1 MNLLRKCTATKF
13 AAQGVLLFAL
23 WAMAALAL
31 AAPVAG
37 KVVHLSGPL
46 FAKKANGVVKALS
59 VKSEVEN
66 GDTLVTEKNTYAMV
80 RFIDNSEITLKPG
93 STMTIEN
100 FSFDNDKQDGD
111 QASFKL
117 VKGGLRSVTGLL
129 GKRSKEKFELKTPS
143 ATIGIRGTTFIAEYV
158 DEAPEQKLAAAR
170 AFLLAST
177 AALPVA
183 SDAGPIAPPVLLAQL
198 GVPVPG
204 TLPAAA
210 ANPPAATPPA
220 AHSNP
225 PLPGKIPVAGAP
237 TGERPPGLYVQV
249 LDGMIQL
256 TNKGGAQTFNADQF
270 GFVPNFNLPPIVV
283 PQNPGLKFTPPP
295 IFNSSA
301 GGQPGS
307 RPDSAASVDCVVR

>member
-1 MNLLRKCTATKF
+1 MNQSRKCTATKF

-31 AAPVAG
+31 AGPVAG

-59 VKSEVEN
+59 VKSEVES

-93 STMTIEN
+93 STMTVED
-100 FSFDNDKQDGD
+100 FSFDNDKQEGD
-111 QASFKL
+111 KASFKL

-158 DEAPEQKLAAAR
+158 EEDQEQKLAAAR

-183 SDAGPIAPPVLLAQL
+183 SDAGPIAPPVLLAQANF
-198 GVPVPG
+198 PVPG
-204 TLPAAA
+204 
-210 ANPPAATPPA
+210 
-220 AHSNP
+220 
-225 PLPGKIPVAGAP
+225 KVAGAREAP
-237 TGERPPGLYVQV
+237 SPLSRAPGLYVQV
-249 LDGMIQL
+249 LDGMIHVA
-256 TNKGGAQTFNADQF
+256 NPGGIQTFNAGQF
-270 GFVPNFNLPPIVV
+270 GYVPSMTVPPIVV

-295 IFNSSA
+295 VFNSST
-301 GGQPGS
+301 GGPSGDGK
-307 RPDSAASVDCVVR
+307 PDSTGNVDCVVR

>member
-1 MNLLRKCTATKF
+1 MNQSRKCTATKL

-31 AAPVAG
+31 AGPVAG

-59 VKSEVEN
+59 VKSEVES

-93 STMTIEN
+93 STMTVEN
-100 FSFDNDKQDGD
+100 FSFDNDKQEDD

-143 ATIGIRGTTFIAEYV
+143 ATIGIRGTTFLVEYV
-158 DEAPEQKLAAAR
+158 EEGQEQKLAAAR

-183 SDAGPIAPPVLLAQL
+183 SDAGPIAPPVLLAQANI
-198 GVPVPG
+198 PAPG
-204 TLPAAA
+204 GKPAAQA
-210 ANPPAATPPA
+210 V
-220 AHSNP
+220 
-225 PLPGKIPVAGAP
+225 GP
-237 TGERPPGLYVQV
+237 TVPDRAPGLYLHV
-249 LDGMIQL
+249 LDGMISVS
-256 TNKGGAQTFNADQF
+256 NPGGAQQFNAGQF
-270 GFVPNFNLPPIVV
+270 GYVPNLKLPPIVV

-295 IFNSSA
+295 IFNS
-301 GGQPGS
+301 GPGS
-307 RPDSAASVDCVVR
+307 PSGGGKPDSSGNVDCVVR